1 MSEGKALLSRPSSD
15 ADLYTELLR
24 LLGESAYQEGGDE
37 AATEYLERYLQRCR
51 KPERSSLYVMGV
63 MAYRR
68 GEDGEAIDY
77 LGRVT
82 GVDDALSQNA
92 YLYIGQTYLRAG
104 IKVMPAWR
112 SRWLHKGNY
121 DRQVRETALY
131 NYALCLYDRTA
142 SPFDNSVGVFER
154 FLNEFPRF
162 SLCRQD

>member
-24 LLGESAYQEGGDE
+24 LLGESAYQEGDDK

-68 GEDGEAIDY
+68 GEDSETIDY

-92 YLYIGQTYLRAG
+92 YLYIGQAYLRAG
-104 IKVMPAWR
+104 DKNNARMAFEMA
-112 SRWLHKGNY
+112 SQGNY

-131 NYALCLYDRTA
+131 N
-142 SPFDNSVGVFER
+142 
-154 FLNEFPRF
+154 
-162 SLCRQD
+162 